1 MKKITKRKE
10 DIFQKVGRTRKNG
23 KQSQKWGKIIKNWE
37 KI

>member
-23 KQSQKWGKIIKNWE
+23 KQS
-37 KI
+37 